1 MAALTRNP
9 GESGIAPGDCYL
21 RRSFPG
27 VGGEAVPGCF
37 SRFGRGF
44 FSFSCEAFAQV
55 SVARFVW
62 FFFVLFR
69 FVFVLCLLHVWVRRV
84 FVLCH
89 CVSCGGA
96 REGLGGGLGVVAGV
110 GEGLQVVY

>member
-1 MAALTRNP
+1 VAALTRNL
-9 GESGIAPGDCYL
+9 GESGIASGDCYL

-37 SRFGRGF
+37 LVFGRGF
-44 FSFSCEAFAQV
+44 FSFSCEAFTQA
-55 SVARFVW
+55 SASCFVW

-69 FVFVLCLLHVWVRRV
+69 FVFVLCLLFVWVRRV
-84 FVLCH
+84 FVLRH

-96 REGLGGGLGVVAGV
+96 CEGLGGGLGVVAGV
-110 GEGLQVVY
+110 G

>member
-1 MAALTRNP
+1 M
-9 GESGIAPGDCYL
+9 
-21 RRSFPG
+21 
-27 VGGEAVPGCF
+27 PGCF
-37 SRFGRGF
+37 EDFWRGF

-55 SVARFVW
+55 AASRFVW

-69 FVFVLCLLHVWVRRV
+69 FVLVLCLLHVWVRRGL
-84 FVLCH
+84 VLCH

-96 REGLGGGLGVVAGV
+96 CEGLGGGLGAVAGA